1 DRSPPD
7 FAQSPELEALDD
19 RFIDAIEREIAH
31 RLKLEQLLVVA
42 LIELDGSGLSGM
54 LGVDPDVKL
63 RLKLEERRYLGP
75 LLLDDS
81 NLLLD
86 QLKPIGGGVIESL
99 AFVLET
105 G

>member
-1 DRSPPD
+1 
-7 FAQSPELEALDD
+7 
-19 RFIDAIEREIAH
+19 
-31 RLKLEQLLVVA
+31 
-42 LIELDGSGLSGM
+42 M

-63 RLKLEERRYLGP
+63 RLKLEERRYLGL

-86 QLKPIGGGVIESL
+86 QFKPAGGRVIESL

>member
-1 DRSPPD
+1 V
-7 FAQSPELEALDD
+7 
-19 RFIDAIEREIAH
+19 IEREIAH

-54 LGVDPDVKL
+54 LSVDPDVKL
-63 RLKLEERRYLGP
+63 RLKLEERRCLGL

-86 QLKPIGGGVIESL
+86 ELKPVGGRVIESL
-99 AFVLET
+99 GSFLRRVDLT
-105 G
+105 WVWPPRSKSK